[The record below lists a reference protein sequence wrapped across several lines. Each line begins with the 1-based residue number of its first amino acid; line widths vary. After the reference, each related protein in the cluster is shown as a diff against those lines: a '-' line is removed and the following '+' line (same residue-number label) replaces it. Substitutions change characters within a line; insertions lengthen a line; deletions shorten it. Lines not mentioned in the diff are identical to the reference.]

1 MRVDR
6 SKLPEVGP
14 DPSFTFPS
22 VCKVILPN
30 GLSVWS
36 VEHRK
41 IPVVSCLLLLPGGS
55 AEDPMDQA
63 GVTSLT
69 AALLDEGCGKRSGLE
84 LHRLL
89 GRLGTQLNV
98 RVGMDATTLRLTML
112 RRFSNKALSLLAE
125 LVGEPRFELEA
136 FDRLRKLRLDRLAQ
150 LREVPAA
157 IADRAFAHVLYRDQP
172 YGHLPF
178 GTESAI
184 RRLNRDDIVAR
195 HSQAYRPSEAIVIL
209 AGDATH
215 AEFEQMAGEAFGDWK
230 AVDTEG
236 QQSERIPHGES
247 KRASLVVWDR
257 PQAAQSE
264 LRIGHVAVARNTPD
278 YFPLLVMNTALG
290 GQFTSRINLNLREA
304 KGYTY
309 GAQSSFDFRREPGPF
324 SVQTSVQTDVT
335 ANAIQEVLGELHA
348 VRDGRPLTDSEIVHA
363 KRTLTRGYPQG
374 FETANQ
380 IVRGLAQLAL
390 HDLPDDHFTQFSPSV
405 TAVQSEDIVRVTQ
418 THLDP
423 LHLSTVVVGDL
434 TVIKDGLQDIGLD
447 APEKIVLP

>member
-1 MRVDR
+1 
-6 SKLPEVGP
+6 
-14 DPSFTFPS
+14 
-22 VCKVILPN
+22 
-30 GLSVWS
+30 
-36 VEHRK
+36 
-41 IPVVSCLLLLPGGS
+41 
-55 AEDPMDQA
+55 
-63 GVTSLT
+63 
-69 AALLDEGCGKRSGLE
+69 
-84 LHRLL
+84 
-89 GRLGTQLNV
+89 
-98 RVGMDATTLRLTML
+98 
-112 RRFSNKALSLLAE
+112 
-125 LVGEPRFELEA
+125 
-136 FDRLRKLRLDRLAQ
+136 
-150 LREVPAA
+150 
-157 IADRAFAHVLYRDQP
+157 
-172 YGHLPF
+172 
-178 GTESAI
+178 
-184 RRLNRDDIVAR
+184 
-195 HSQAYRPSEAIVIL
+195 
-209 AGDATH
+209 
-215 AEFEQMAGEAFGDWK
+215 
-230 AVDTEG
+230 
-236 QQSERIPHGES
+236 
-247 KRASLVVWDR
+247 
-257 PQAAQSE
+257 
-264 LRIGHVAVARNTPD
+264 
-278 YFPLLVMNTALG
+278 MNTALG